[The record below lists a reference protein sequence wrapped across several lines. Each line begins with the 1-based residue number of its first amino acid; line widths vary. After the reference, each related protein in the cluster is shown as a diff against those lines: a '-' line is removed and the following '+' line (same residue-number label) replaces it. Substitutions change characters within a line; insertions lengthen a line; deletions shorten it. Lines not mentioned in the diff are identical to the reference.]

1 MIRFVVESCATINGS
16 ARDVYAILADYK
28 HGHPRIMPRKYCD
41 GLRVLKGSGVGEN
54 TRIEV
59 RFNIFGQKETLVMDI
74 SEPEPGRVLQ
84 EIDTNAKN
92 ITQFIVD
99 PLDEGTC
106 TVTLRTSVLSTL
118 GFQPLAAVDMWM
130 KKFVLRSM
138 FEEELKILDQV
149 MVASQTV

>member
-1 MIRFVVESCATINGS
+1 
-16 ARDVYAILADYK
+16 
-28 HGHPRIMPRKYCD
+28 MPRKYCD

-59 RFNIFGQKETLVMDI
+59 RFNIFGQKETLIMDI